1 MQRNIYLA
9 IVVIVCLMPTERV
22 RGQGAALFLE
32 SFDSVPL
39 RPPVDE
45 DSNIQRAFSHVP
57 PPGWIIDSDGVP
69 SIGDPSIG
77 VTEWE
82 GWSITNFKF
91 WTEVAGGNGD
101 GPRDQFK
108 SSSDSV
114 IVADPDQWNDRGNPA
129 EKLGP
134 FKSALYTPKIPI
146 HNLVDGASLN
156 LRLDNSWLPG
166 EKTSNG
172 DSQQAR
178 IAVSFDGGPF
188 EEIER
193 WDSDPE
199 SPFFKP
205 PALDEALI
213 WSLDLPKNASDVVIQ
228 FLIGNAGD
236 GGFWAMDQLMLI
248 SGCGAAVGDMTQDCV
263 YESDDVDAFIEAL
276 RDVDG
281 YNSSHS
287 FPRHQVGDLTADFEM
302 NFADIPG
309 FVAKMNEEGVAVT
322 VPSLIAAIN
331 GVPEPNLGMF
341 FLVVSVAML
350 IGTRR
355 CRDRA

>member
-1 MQRNIYLA
+1 MFSRSFSLGSSTSITLA
-9 IVVIVCLMPTERV
+9 
-22 RGQGAALFLE
+22 AALRLAR
-32 SFDSVPL
+32 SCW
-39 RPPVDE
+39 
-45 DSNIQRAFSHVP
+45 N
-57 PPGWIIDSDGVP
+57 
-69 SIGDPSIG
+69 
-77 VTEWE
+77 
-82 GWSITNFKF
+82 
-91 WTEVAGGNGD
+91 
-101 GPRDQFK
+101 
-108 SSSDSV
+108 SS
-114 IVADPDQWNDRGNPA
+114 
-129 EKLGP
+129 L
-134 FKSALYTPKIPI
+134 
-146 HNLVDGASLN
+146 
-156 LRLDNSWLPG
+156 
-166 EKTSNG
+166 
-172 DSQQAR
+172 
-178 IAVSFDGGPF
+178 
-188 EEIER
+188 
-193 WDSDPE
+193 
-199 SPFFKP
+199 
-205 PALDEALI
+205 
-213 WSLDLPKNASDVVIQ
+213 
-228 FLIGNAGD
+228 
-236 GGFWAMDQLMLI
+236 LI